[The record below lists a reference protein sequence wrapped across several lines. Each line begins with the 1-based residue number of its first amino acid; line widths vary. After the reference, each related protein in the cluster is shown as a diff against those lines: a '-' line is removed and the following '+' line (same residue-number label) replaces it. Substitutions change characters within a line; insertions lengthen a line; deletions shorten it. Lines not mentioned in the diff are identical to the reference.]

1 MMAEKA
7 KAKTEKMLTYKG
19 KPLVR
24 NENTIYYGNMSDPYV
39 AMLQILEEKDF
50 SDMKLPQRVSV
61 QILSTDADL
70 RPKERIKKKTEKNN
84 LSDAIKIA
92 AIWLERTLESGE

>member
-1 MMAEKA
+1 MAEKVKSE
-7 KAKTEKMLTYKG
+7 KALTYKG

-24 NENTIYYGNMSDPYV
+24 FENTIYYGNMSDAYV
-39 AMLQILEEKDF
+39 AMLQILETKEF
-50 SDMKLPQRVSV
+50 SGMEIPQLVSV
-61 QILSTDADL
+61 QILSTDDEL

-92 AIWLERTLESGE
+92 SIWLERILESGE